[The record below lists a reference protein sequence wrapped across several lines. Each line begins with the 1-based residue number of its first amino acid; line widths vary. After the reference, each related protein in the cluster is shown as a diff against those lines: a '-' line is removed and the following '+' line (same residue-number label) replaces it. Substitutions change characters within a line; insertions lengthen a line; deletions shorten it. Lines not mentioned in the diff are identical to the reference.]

1 MLEKIQELIDD
12 KKYQKIRELLIEM
25 NEHDIAEILEELP
38 KKEVVKLFRLLPK
51 DIAADV
57 FSYLETDTQADVIT
71 SLSDAEAVD
80 IINEMAADDAT
91 DLIDEMPANVVGK
104 LLSKVDKETRRDIN
118 QLLKYPE
125 NSAGSV
131 MTVEYLDFKEYN
143 TIKDALRKIRQEY
156 DEMET
161 INTCFVTDKSRK
173 LVGSVTLKDLVVNND
188 ERSLSEIMND
198 DVISVNTLM
207 DQEKVAEVIKDY
219 DLTSVPVVDSENKL
233 VGIITIDDIIDIIEE
248 ETTEDIEKMAAILP
262 TEKSYLKLSLVD
274 IWKSRIPWLLLLMVS
289 ATFTGKIIQ
298 HYEESLATMVIL
310 TAFIPMIMDT
320 GGNAGGQASAT
331 IIRGLSLNDIEF
343 TDILKVIW
351 KEVRVALL
359 IGLTLAAANFLKL
372 IYIDGVTTTVAFV
385 VCITLV
391 FTVCVAKIIGCSLPI
406 IAKKIGFDPAVMASP
421 FITTIVDAVSLI
433 IYFRIAVS
441 LLHI

>member
-1 MLEKIQELIDD
+1 MLEKIEELIDE
-12 KKYQKIRELLIEM
+12 KKYSKIRELLVEM
-25 NEHDIAEILEELP
+25 NEHDIALILEELP
-38 KKEVVKLFRLLPK
+38 SKEVIKLFRLLPK

-57 FSYLETDTQADVIT
+57 FSCLETDVQASVIT
-71 SLSDAEAVD
+71 SLSDNEAAD

-91 DLIDEMPANVVGK
+91 DLIDEMPANVVSK
-104 LLSKVDKETRRDIN
+104 ILSKVDKETRRDIN
-118 QLLKYPE
+118 QLLKYPD

-143 TIKDALRKIRQEY
+143 TVKDAIKKIRQEY
-156 DEMET
+156 EDMET

-173 LVGSVTLKDLVVNND
+173 LVGLIHLKDLVVNSEDRLLKDIMD
-188 ERSLSEIMND
+188 E

-207 DQEKVAEVIKDY
+207 DQEQVAEVIKEY
-219 DLTSVPVVDSENKL
+219 DITSVPVVDSENKL

-262 TEKSYLKLSLVD
+262 TEKSYLKLSIFD
-274 IWKSRIPWLLLLMVS
+274 IYKSRIPWLLLLMVS

-298 HYEESLATMVIL
+298 HYEASLAKMVIL

-343 TDILKVIW
+343 SDILKVMW
-351 KEVRVALL
+351 KEIRVSFFIGVTLAVANFGKLLL
-359 IGLTLAAANFLKL
+359 IDKVSAT
-372 IYIDGVTTTVAFV
+372 IAFV
-385 VCITLV
+385 VCSTLV
-391 FTVCVAKIIGCSLPI
+391 LTVCVAKVIGCSLPI
-406 IAKKIGFDPAVMASP
+406 FAKKLGFDPAVMASP
-421 FITTIVDAVSLI
+421 FITTIVDAVSLF
-433 IYFRIAVS
+433 IYFRIAIT
-441 LLHI
+441 LLAF

>member
-1 MLEKIQELIDD
+1 MLEKIEELIKE
-12 KKYQKIRELLIEM
+12 KKYRKIKELLIEM
-25 NEHDIAEILEELP
+25 NEHDIALILEELP
-38 KKEVVKLFRLLPK
+38 QKELIKLFRVLPK

-57 FSYLETDTQADVIT
+57 FSCLETDTQANVIT
-71 SLSDAEAVD
+71 SLSDNEAAD

-91 DLIDEMPANVVGK
+91 DLIDEMPANVVSK
-104 LLSKVDKETRRDIN
+104 ILSKVDKETRRDIN
-118 QLLKYPE
+118 QLLKYPD

-143 TIKDALRKIRQEY
+143 TVKDAIKKIRHEY
-156 DEMET
+156 EDMET

-173 LVGSVTLKDLVVNND
+173 LVGLIHLKDLVVNSE
-188 ERSLSEIMND
+188 ERSLKEIMD
-198 DVISVNTLM
+198 EDVISVNTLM

-262 TEKSYLKLSLVD
+262 TEKSYLKLSIFD

-298 HYEESLATMVIL
+298 HYEESLAAMVIL
-310 TAFIPMIMDT
+310 TSFIPMIMDT

-343 TDILKVIW
+343 SDILKVIW
-351 KEVRVALL
+351 KEIRVSFFV
-359 IGLTLAAANFLKL
+359 GLTLAIANFAKL
-372 IYIDGVTTTVAFV
+372 LLIDGVTTSVALV
-385 VCITLV
+385 VCSTLIL
-391 FTVCVAKIIGCSLPI
+391 TVCVAKVIGCSLPI
-406 IAKKIGFDPAVMASP
+406 IAKKLGFDPAVMASP
-421 FITTIVDAVSLI
+421 FITTIVDAVSLF
-433 IYFRIAVS
+433 IYFKIAVAV
-441 LLHI
+441 LQI